1 LAEPVA
7 MPGDAQLKTLMK
19 LSFILDSAGEQVL
32 GKGAPAMMYQAGR
45 DTGRARRLGD
55 GTVAED
61 DIEQAIALILT
72 EGDEVWQFESWQDP
86 GADGPWMQDGERRA
100 TWLLFRRCPLMTL
113 AKKAGTKPGGILC
126 HAMHGYI
133 SGSMESILNRR
144 VDMRID
150 HCGPGA
156 CKLLL
161 ELR

>member
-1 LAEPVA
+1 MAEPVV
-7 MPGDAQLKTLMK
+7 MPGDAQLRTLMK
-19 LSFILDSAGEQVL
+19 LSFILDSAGERVL

-61 DIEQAIALILT
+61 DIEEAIALILT

-86 GADGPWMQDGERRA
+86 GSDGPWMQDGDRRA
-100 TWLLFRRCPLMTL
+100 IWLLFRRCPLMTL

-126 HAMHGYI
+126 QAMHGYI
-133 SGSMESILNRR
+133 SGSMESVLGRR
-144 VDMRID
+144 VDIRID
-150 HCGPGA
+150 HCGPEA